1 MLKLRNKS
9 MTAIDIKQE
18 LLHKIEQLPTS
29 RLQVV
34 LQFVN
39 ELPEFTE
46 TQLDSIDN
54 ENEDPLLSF
63 IGQGNHGYL
72 AQNID
77 DELYVK

>member
-1 MLKLRNKS
+1 

-29 RLQVV
+29 RLQAV

-46 TQLDSIDN
+46 TQLDSIAN
-54 ENEDPLLSF
+54 ENEDPLLGF
-63 IGQGNHGYL
+63 IGQGNQGSL

-77 DELYVK
+77 EELYGK

>member
-1 MLKLRNKS
+1 

-29 RLQVV
+29 RLQAV

-54 ENEDPLLSF
+54 ENEDPLLGF
-63 IGQGNHGYL
+63 IGEGDHVSL
-72 AQNID
+72 THNID
-77 DELYVK
+77 EELYRK

>member
-1 MLKLRNKS
+1 

-18 LLHKIEQLPTS
+18 LLHKIEQLPAS
-29 RLQVV
+29 RLQAV

-54 ENEDPLLSF
+54 QNEDPLLGF
-63 IGQGNHGYL
+63 IGEGNNGSL

-77 DELYVK
+77 KELYEK